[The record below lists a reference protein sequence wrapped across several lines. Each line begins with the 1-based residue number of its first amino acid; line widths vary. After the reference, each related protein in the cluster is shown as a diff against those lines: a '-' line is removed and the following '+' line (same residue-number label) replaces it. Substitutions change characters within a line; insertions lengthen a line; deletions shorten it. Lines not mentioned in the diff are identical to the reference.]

1 MSNVTDRI
9 EKKMLL
15 RAPRER
21 VWKAV
26 SEAKR
31 FGYWFGMEV
40 DGEFSPGAR
49 MTGRIVP
56 TKVDPEIAK
65 MQEEYRGYPFV
76 IVVERIEPMTLFSLR
91 WHPYAVEPD
100 TDYSQE
106 PMTLVQFDL
115 QDAPGGTLL
124 TISESG
130 FDRVPLA
137 RRAEAFRSNSEGWA
151 HQSRMI
157 EKYLALGE

>member
-1 MSNVTDRI
+1 
-9 EKKMLL
+9 MLL
-15 RAPRER
+15 HAPRER

-31 FGYWFGMEV
+31 FGDRFGMEV

-49 MTGRIVP
+49 LIGRIVP

-65 MQEEYRGYPFV
+65 MQEAYRGYPFV

-106 PMTLVQFDL
+106 AITLVQFDL

-137 RRAEAFRSNSEGWA
+137 EARRGVQIKLQGLGAPEQDDRKV
-151 HQSRMI
+151 SRTWRV
-157 EKYLALGE
+157 KQAKQW